1 MRSRSTVTAA
11 LALAAATILVVAAC
25 GSSSVSGSA
34 AVNTAAA
41 ESIEAGTSQ
50 TTATST
56 DSSTESAESTGTS
69 RPSEET
75 TPTALPTDLSE
86 LTALLSGLPTDLSL
100 PSDLSDLSIPSDLN
114 IPGYSGECLTVGL
127 AYTSILLATYP
138 ALFGGDGAFDATQLQ
153 KAISDLSGQVPPEI
167 AGDIQAL
174 GEVADEANGKTLTE
188 VGELFDSDKFKTATD
203 NIEAWTNANC
213 GG

>member
-11 LALAAATILVVAAC
+11 LALAAATILAVAAC
-25 GSSSVSGSA
+25 GSTVSGSA

-41 ESIEAGTSQ
+41 ASIESS
-50 TTATST
+50 TTASTESTTSTEST
-56 DSSTESAESTGTS
+56 DSSRATS
-69 RPSEET
+69 EAP
-75 TPTALPTDLSE
+75 TPTALPSDLSE

-100 PSDLSDLSIPSDLN
+100 PSDLSIPSDLGDLN
-114 IPGYSGECLTVGL
+114 IPGYNPECVTVAL
-127 AYTSILLATYP
+127 AYGSILLATYP
-138 ALFGGDGAFDATQLQ
+138 ALLGGDGAFDATQLQ

-174 GEVADEANGKTLTE
+174 GEVAAEANGKTLTE
-188 VGELFDSDKFKTATD
+188 VGQLFDSDKFKTASD
-203 NIEAWTNANC
+203 HIEAWTNTNC

>member
-11 LALAAATILVVAAC
+11 LALAAVTILVVAAC
-25 GSSSVSGSA
+25 GSTVSGSA

-41 ESIEAGTSQ
+41 ASIESS
-50 TTATST
+50 TTASTESTTSTEST
-56 DSSTESAESTGTS
+56 DSSRATS
-69 RPSEET
+69 EAP

-100 PSDLSDLSIPSDLN
+100 PSDLSIPSDLGDLN
-114 IPGYSGECLTVGL
+114 IPGYNPECVTVAL
-127 AYTSILLATYP
+127 AYGSILLATYP
-138 ALFGGDGAFDATQLQ
+138 ALLGGDGAFDATQLQ

-174 GEVADEANGKTLTE
+174 GEVAAEANGKTLTE
-188 VGELFDSDKFKTATD
+188 VGQLFDSDKFKTASD
-203 NIEAWTNANC
+203 HIEAWTNTNC

>member
-11 LALAAATILVVAAC
+11 LALAAATILAVAAC
-25 GSSSVSGSA
+25 GSTVSGSA

-41 ESIEAGTSQ
+41 ASIESS
-50 TTATST
+50 TTASTESTTSTEST
-56 DSSTESAESTGTS
+56 DSSRATS
-69 RPSEET
+69 EAP

-100 PSDLSDLSIPSDLN
+100 PSDLSIPSDLGDLN
-114 IPGYSGECLTVGL
+114 IPGYNPECVTVAL
-127 AYTSILLATYP
+127 AYGSILLATYP
-138 ALFGGDGAFDATQLQ
+138 ALLGGDGAFDATQLQ

-174 GEVADEANGKTLTE
+174 GEVAAEANGKTLTE
-188 VGELFDSDKFKTATD
+188 VGQLFDSDKFKTASD
-203 NIEAWTNANC
+203 HIEAWTNTNC

>member
-11 LALAAATILVVAAC
+11 LALAAATILAVAAC
-25 GSSSVSGSA
+25 GSTVSGSA

-41 ESIEAGTSQ
+41 ASIESS
-50 TTATST
+50 TTASTESTTSTEST
-56 DSSTESAESTGTS
+56 DSSTATS
-69 RPSEET
+69 EAT

-100 PSDLSDLSIPSDLN
+100 PSDLSDLSIPSDLGDLN
-114 IPGYSGECLTVGL
+114 IPGYNPECVTVAL
-127 AYTSILLATYP
+127 AYGSILLATYP
-138 ALFGGDGAFDATQLQ
+138 ALLGGDGAFDATQLQ

-174 GEVADEANGKTLTE
+174 GEVAAEANGKTLTE
-188 VGELFDSDKFKTATD
+188 VGQLFDSDKFKTASD
-203 NIEAWTNANC
+203 HIEAWTNTNC

>member
-11 LALAAATILVVAAC
+11 LALAVATILAVAAC
-25 GSSSVSGSA
+25 GSSVSGSA

-41 ESIEAGTSQ
+41 ASIESSTSA
-50 TTATST
+50 TTE
-56 DSSTESAESTGTS
+56 STESTQSTETADQ
-69 RPSEET
+69 T

-86 LTALLSGLPTDLSL
+86 LTALLSGLPTDLLL
-100 PSDLSDLSIPSDLN
+100 PSDLSDLSIPSDLGDLN
-114 IPGYSGECLTVGL
+114 IPGYNPACVTVAL
-127 AYTSILLATYP
+127 AYGSILLATYP
-138 ALFGGDGAFDATQLQ
+138 ALLGGDSAFDATELQ

-174 GEVADEANGKTLTE
+174 GEVAAEANGKTLSE
-188 VGELFDSDKFKTATD
+188 VSDLFDSDKFKTASD
-203 NIEAWTNANC
+203 HIEAWTTTNC